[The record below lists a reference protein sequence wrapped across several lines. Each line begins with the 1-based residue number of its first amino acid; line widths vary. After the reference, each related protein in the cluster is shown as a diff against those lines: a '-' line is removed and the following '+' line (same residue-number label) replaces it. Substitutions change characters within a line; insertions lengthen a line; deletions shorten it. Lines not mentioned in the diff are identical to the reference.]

1 MGQWAGAVREMP
13 VPVPKQSN
21 AGTDQ
26 NAVRST
32 TKWATSLR
40 LEPSGRKDPY
50 GAPVSAA
57 LCLPASPIPP
67 PLSLVLSSREAMQ
80 KYSGRRQSAL
90 ARLQH
95 RARQYAAASPPSVAA
110 RRSKALKFE
119 PFACR

>member
-50 GAPVSAA
+50 GAPVSANCSA
-57 LCLPASPIPP
+57 EM
-67 PLSLVLSSREAMQ
+67 R
-80 KYSGRRQSAL
+80 SGSEEGSYL
-90 ARLQH
+90 RLIDFRITQ
-95 RARQYAAASPPSVAA
+95 
-110 RRSKALKFE
+110 L
-119 PFACR
+119 